1 MPTGTDHHDHH
12 ILRDDALA
20 TEADAALATFA
31 ALGLLCLLGLVE
43 LVMTLA

>member
-20 TEADAALATFA
+20 TEADVALATLV
-31 ALGLLCLLGLVE
+31 ALGLLCLIGLVE
-43 LVMTLA
+43 LVLTLG